1 MTNTEYLWNMF
12 TPELGEIGAAAV
24 LGNLQAE
31 SAMNPKNLQ
40 NSYERKLGYND
51 ESYTQAVDSG
61 KYSLDKFAHDSA
73 GYGLAQWTHW
83 SRKTSLYQH
92 TIAIG
97 HSVGDLTAQGRF
109 VLEELRSYGL
119 TKQLQQSTDLYEA
132 TALVLRRYERPADQS
147 DANCKRRAKL
157 SQEIYDKYHSK
168 PEDGTLGIIEE
179 LDALSE
185 RLKKL
190 ANELRSIK

>member
-51 ESYTQAVDSG
+51 ETYTQAVDSG
-61 KYSLDKFAHDSA
+61 KYTLDKFAHDSA

-83 SRKTSLYQH
+83 SRKTNLYQN
-92 TIAIG
+92 TIGVG
-97 HSVGDLTAQGRF
+97 HSIGDLTAQGKF
-109 VLEELRSYGL
+109 ILYELDAYGL
-119 TKQLQQSTDLYEA
+119 TKQLKLSTDLYEA
-132 TALVLRRYERPADQS
+132 TSLVLKKYERPADQS
-147 DANCKRRAKL
+147 EANCKRRYKL
-157 SQEIYDKYHSK
+157 AQEYYDKFHKLESNV
-168 PEDGTLGIIEE
+168 PSNICEE
-179 LDALSE
+179 LDALAK
-185 RLKKL
+185 RLKEL
-190 ANELRSIK
+190 AEELRKLK